1 MILASDQRLQR
12 DSRPFPLL
20 RLPRELRQQIYIEA
34 LTGTSHKIVVKSF
47 DNQAY
52 KDDFGNSGLETF
64 YGNRASPHWENPV
77 SRFETA
83 TRSIY
88 GKDITTGLLRV
99 SKSIY
104 SEAVP
109 ILYQSHTFDFGVDV
123 FGIVP
128 FLRKMTPLAQANV
141 SSIHMEHC
149 TLGTDQKFTCPLA
162 PLEEPWHVRE
172 NTQDWPGACRYIAD
186 NLQFKELSINVNTE
200 GLKSITSPCDP
211 SFNPSNLDWV
221 RDLVQIRGLHK
232 ISYHVSRHGHGLQ
245 SLRIERSVGDPPAD
259 FKPTQDDIVDGDVK
273 GAKPG
278 LGEVFKYLRAEML
291 RASPQD

>member
-20 RLPRELRQQIYIEA
+20 RLPREIRQQIYIEA
-34 LTGTSHKIVVKSF
+34 LIGTSHKIVVKSF

-52 KDDFGNSGLETF
+52 IDDFGNNGLKTF
-64 YGNRASPHWENPV
+64 YGNRASPHWETPV
-77 SRFETA
+77 STFETA
-83 TRSIY
+83 TSSIY

-141 SSIHMEHC
+141 CSIHMEHC
-149 TLGTDQKFTCPLA
+149 TLGTDQTFTSA
-162 PLEEPWHVRE
+162 LEGPWHVRE
-172 NTQDWPGACRYIAD
+172 NTQDWPGACGYIAD
-186 NLQFKELSINVNTE
+186 NLRLKELSINVNTE
-200 GLKSITSPCDP
+200 GLKSITSPFDP
-211 SFNPSNLDWV
+211 PFNPSNLDWV

-232 ISYHVSRHGHGLQ
+232 MSYHVSRHGHGLQ
-245 SLRIERSVGDPPAD
+245 SLQYMRSVDDPPAD
-259 FKPTQDDIVDGDVK
+259 FKPSQDDVVDGDVK